1 MEIYPW
7 PDFSTGTRET
17 THEGWRVQLQD
28 SRQMRTV
35 ISICFWLEI
44 RKKIAAVSAWCFFYG
59 VEREFCRSDRSCL
72 WCFPVV
78 FVCESD
84 QGKEKALKVLP
95 PIQARAKVRVARP
108 RRKKGR
114 KTVMWFVG
122 LVVLLHSSYFQYAYL
137 SFPPIFFRSLF
148 LSLSLY
154 IHLSTHICRQCMYC
168 ISWCQETK
176 KSLHYFLHI
185 PPSQSLFIDSCFSGR
200 HGHDEYN
207 GKRWQGWCERCRA
220 TWKAAVRL
228 RSEQCWGVVNFWNAT
243 H

>member
-148 LSLSLY
+148 LSLSLSISIY
-154 IHLSTHICRQCMYC
+154 LHTYADNACTVYPDAKRQRSRCT
-168 ISWCQETK
+168 I
-176 KSLHYFLHI
+176 
-185 PPSQSLFIDSCFSGR
+185 FSIYHR
-200 HGHDEYN
+200 
-207 GKRWQGWCERCRA
+207 RRA
-220 TWKAAVRL
+220 C
-228 RSEQCWGVVNFWNAT
+228 S
-243 H
+243 